1 MCHNIRDGGVLM
13 RLSVSRSKNAASLY
27 VIESTYINGVHSS
40 KIVEKLGTYDELKK
54 KLGGQDPY
62 EWAKEYIAE
71 LNKLDKEKNRKVL
84 VPYSPNKLIPKGVQR
99 SFNGGYL
106 FLQNIYHQLK
116 LDKICN
122 NISDRHKF
130 SFDLNQILSRLLYGR
145 ILFPASKLSTFRLSG
160 CFLEQPTFDL
170 QHVYRALEVI
180 AQESDFIQAEVYK
193 NSRSVQQRNAGIL
206 FYDCTNYFFEIEQAD
221 GDKQYGYS
229 KEHRPNPIVQ
239 MGLFIDNDGLPLSFG
254 IFPGNTNEQV
264 TLKPLEEKILRDFEL
279 SKIVV
284 CTDAGLASTDNRK
297 FNDKQ
302 GRAFITTQSVKKLKK
317 HLKEWALAPDGWRIV
332 GKKKLYDLSSLD
344 GTEDKENVYY
354 KERWINEDGLE
365 QRMIVTFS
373 PKYRDYQLR
382 IREAQIDR
390 AKKLI
395 STNPTKLKKAN
406 QNDYKRF
413 VKKMSVTKDGEVAG
427 KEIYTIDNALIAGEE
442 VYDGFYGVCTNLDDD
457 VSAIIAVNRRRW
469 QIEECFRI
477 MKSEFKARPV
487 YLSRDDRIK
496 AHFTTCFLALLI
508 YRILEKKLEDKY
520 TCSEIIDGLVDMNFF
535 ELKGEGYSPS
545 YTRTDFTDALHE
557 AFGFRTDYEI
567 TTSTEMKKLFK
578 LTKKP

>member
-1 MCHNIRDGGVLM
+1 M

-84 VPYSPNKLIPKGVQR
+84 VPYSPNKLIPKGEQR